1 MTIWSQDSWWMLQ
14 AIGPK
19 MRLSELLRNEECM
32 QFFECNLFFL
42 RCQMVPIISWYF
54 MEFSECSSHR
64 RVLRRDQAI
73 KSKTRKETS
82 RATDVKPVCL
92 WNSAL
97 ASRAKF
103 VAAGHWNLY
112 LYSRI
117 ANQTSSHTHTHIFFD
132 FWHPA
137 IWDGFM
143 WHLPKKA
150 LLCNTFAASSRNPGL
165 CQVSTFWNLSCVF
178 STLPAKRVQYEGIVR
193 RQQQAIPF
201 CKCWIL
207 FYFSTTLHTDHS
219 GITNHVHREWKSE
232 DI

>member
-1 MTIWSQDSWWMLQ
+1 MVDAPGYRAQDEIVRIATERRMH
-14 AIGPK
+14 AIFWVQ
-19 MRLSELLRNEECM
+19 S
-32 QFFECNLFFL
+32 FFL

-82 RATDVKPVCL
+82 RAADVKPVCL

-117 ANQTSSHTHTHIFFD
+117 ANQTSSHTHFFW
-132 FWHPA
+132 FLTSCHLRWFHVAPA
-137 IWDGFM
+137 KESTSM
-143 WHLPKKA
+143 QHLCRFITQSGAVPA
-150 LLCNTFAASSRNPGL
+150 L
-165 CQVSTFWNLSCVF
+165 NLLKVF